1 LDLVLSNIGFKDLK
15 EEDKFT
21 KCLRQEAAKWACT
34 LNSQE
39 CMTAAVFDLKWFI
52 YDPVQEPYGYFL

>member
-15 EEDKFT
+15 KEDEFT

-34 LNSQE
+34 LNSLK
-39 CMTAAVFDLKWFI
+39 CMTAARYDLMWFI
-52 YDPVQEPYGYFL
+52 YEPVQKPYGYFL